1 MFNIEDEL
9 KKLPSQPGVYLM
21 HDAKDEIIYVG
32 KAISL
37 KNRVRQYFQS
47 SRNKSAKIEQM
58 VSRIARFEYIVTDSE
73 MEALVL
79 ECNLIKEHQPRY
91 NTMLKDDK
99 AYPYIKVTVGEDFP
113 RVMLARTM
121 KKDKNRY
128 FGPYTSAGAV
138 KDTIDLIH
146 KLYKIRTC
154 SRNLPRDTGKERPCL
169 NYHIKQCNAPCQGY
183 ISKEEYGENIRQV
196 LEFLNGRYDGVL
208 KNLEEK
214 MQAAS
219 DAMDFEKAIEYRD
232 LLSSVKQVAQKQKI
246 TSSNMEDRD
255 IIAMARD
262 DMDAVVQ
269 VFFVRDGKLIGRD
282 HFRMSVAAAETKG
295 QILSSF
301 VKQFYAGTPFLPKEL
316 WVQYELEDTELISQW
331 LSARKGQKVR
341 ITVPKKGDKERLVE
355 LAEKNAA
362 LVLIQDNERNKR
374 EEMRTI
380 GAMNQVAQ
388 WLGLENVRRMEA
400 FDISNISGYESVGS
414 MVVFENG
421 RPKRS
426 DYRKF
431 RIKTVTG
438 PNDYASM
445 KEVLTR
451 RFTHGMEEE
460 KKLKNQGV
468 EREFGSFTRFPDLLM
483 MDGGKGQVNIALEVL
498 EQLGLSIP
506 VCGMVKD
513 DSHRTRGLYYQNVE
527 IPVDRHS
534 EGFRLITRIQDEA
547 HRFAIEYHRSL
558 RSKSQVRSILDEIPG
573 IGETRRKALMRSF
586 QSLDDVREASV
597 EELCQVPGMNRAA
610 AESVYRFF
618 RRKEKEDTV
627 IVDDISPRI

>member
-468 EREFGSFTRFPDLLM
+468 EKEFGSFTRFPDLLM